1 MNVMILSIYIALILF
16 SWLFIF
22 FGGFGTVLILIFS
35 LIYALL
41 TGFEIITAKVLIA
54 LALLCLAGE
63 VFDYVFIYLGAKIG
77 GASKKA
83 AWGAIVG
90 GLIGAAVSLVSYG
103 VGLIPLTLVGIFLGA
118 FFVELNEKKDIFKAL
133 KAGLGS
139 LVGRFSAVLFKALL
153 GVIMLGII
161 FYRIWAGYK

>member
-1 MNVMILSIYIALILF
+1 MILSLYIALILF

-54 LALLCLAGE
+54 LTLLCLAGE
-63 VFDYVFIYLGAKIG
+63 VFDYVFVYLGTKIG

-83 AWGAIVG
+83 AWGAIMG

-118 FFVELNEKKDIFKAL
+118 FVVELNEKKDVLKAL

-153 GVIMLGII
+153 GIVIVGII
-161 FYRIWAGYK
+161 FYHIWAGYK